1 MNCENTIVISAHL
14 DTIFAKTS
22 DLESWPKLLPHY
34 RWVRVIG
41 HDGNALI
48 VKMAAR
54 RGWLP
59 IQWTS
64 RFEVDAGLHELRF
77 HHLKALTRG
86 MDVKWTF
93 TPTAD
98 GVRVSITHE
107 LNRRSAIGQWFAE
120 RVLAKHFIQPV
131 ASSTLCHFKQHLE
144 QTAAPFLVSS

>member
-1 MNCENTIVISAHL
+1 MNCENSIVICAPL

-22 DLESWPKLLPHY
+22 NIESWPKSLPHY

-41 HDGNALI
+41 RDGNALI

-77 HHLKALTRG
+77 HHLKAFTRG
-86 MDVKWTF
+86 MDVKWSF
-93 TPTAD
+93 TPTSG
-98 GVRVSITHE
+98 GVLVRITHE
-107 LNRRSAIGQWFAE
+107 LNRRSAVGQWFAE

-131 ASSTLCHFKQHLE
+131 AARTLRRFKQHLE